1 MSAGEE
7 RLGHLSEWARKRPS
21 SIEFWELFLTNERL
35 IWCFV
40 GETFS
45 SALLRADM
53 GERRRAA
60 LEERTIEELAED
72 DDRNFSIPVAALE
85 RVRLIRGTRFRR
97 ARIEIEWD
105 DEPGAMTLYNT
116 KAGDEQTALFE
127 RLAEERA
134 LEGVSIEVES
144 PSSLFQLLRPGSERT
159 DSGNGA

>member
-1 MSAGEE
+1 MSSSEE
-7 RLGHLSEWARKRPS
+7 RLGRLSEWARKRPS
-21 SIEFWELFLTNERL
+21 SIEFWEAFLTNERL

-60 LEERTIEELAED
+60 LEELTIEELARD
-72 DDRNFSIPVAALE
+72 DERNFSIPVSALE
-85 RVRLIRGTRFRR
+85 RMRLVRGTRFRR
-97 ARIEIEWD
+97 ARIEIEWDDGD

-127 RLAEERA
+127 RLAEESA
-134 LEGVSIEVES
+134 LGGVSIEVEA
-144 PSSLFQLLRPGSERT
+144 PSSLFGRS
-159 DSGNGA
+159 